1 MAKPLAQ
8 RDLYAVNHAPEV
20 QLTDEQVNELA
31 NKTNA
36 MLWDQFKIDVDL
48 DRTPSVD
55 ENGNS
60 RIQIFGRD
68 REGREGLYSPQ
79 ELGILPGSKEFVR
92 AAESGRV
99 YVYPA
104 GKEKPVQL
112 QAYMTDPKNP
122 TKNNGGF
129 AVSRELEAEDI
140 QLPAPKRMGFWRG
153 AARVLTFG
161 LAYRARANRIRKQ
174 REDYPRLRQ
183 KMSKIREQRLKSSEK
198 ELQDV
203 PKIEETR
210 KKREEYSKDQK
221 CIQEKKVGMRN
232 FVSIFQPKPEFR
244 PELEKILPDKKNGIV
259 GKEGLYTKEHFQ
271 ALGTYDKMDMKI
283 GTTEKLSPEEFAAVA
298 MFTCWRPDHA
308 MHEFENG
315 DNFDPTLRQALIN
328 CGFTDEKKLDTIL
341 TSQYRNLA
349 TTDVF
354 SYPKGRDNEGKK
366 FSYYVEPARKEAAE
380 AFTAYKNGKPEHL
393 AQLIANGIN
402 RAAEDFNTVDTNRLG
417 YNSYGT
423 IQAAKPLFS
432 LMKKDPNLKT
442 LALAN
447 GMDPERL
454 QCMEGMI
461 KLDELES
468 GDREATERLSRAR
481 LEGNDLKPQ
490 EKFDCAKK
498 IVMSRLA
505 MQRLA
510 QHNYKVDKGP
520 NSITEKLLENVTYD
534 TSISNIKDRSKWP
547 QPEPGKVYYT
557 NMYPVKNGLA
567 MAYGG
572 LPKIGLELSN
582 PAEVQ
587 KLENLAEQ
595 IVVNEKL
602 AEHSTEQLYT
612 ELHHASKQGLKL
624 TDALNRV
631 MQPRNAE
638 PELEHQ
644 GPKLNIQKN
653 EKKDFRKDENNPQ
666 PEFKGVGY

>member
-8 RDLYAVNHAPEV
+8 RDLYSVNHAPEN
-20 QLTDEQVNELA
+20 QLTDIQVNYLAGKINAEL
-31 NKTNA
+31 
-36 MLWDQFKIDVDL
+36 WEQFKIDVDL
-48 DRTPSVD
+48 DGNPSVD
-55 ENGNS
+55 EHGNS

-92 AAESGRV
+92 AAESGNV
-99 YVYPA
+99 YVYPV
-104 GKEKPVQL
+104 GKAKPVQF
-112 QAYMTDPKNP
+112 QAYLPDPQK
-122 TKNNGGF
+122 TAKDAGSF
-129 AVSRELEAEDI
+129 AVSAELNAEDI
-140 QLPAPKRMGFWRG
+140 QLPAPKKMGFWRG

-203 PKIEETR
+203 QKIEETR

-221 CIQEKKVGMRN
+221 CIQEKKLGMRN
-232 FVSIFQPKPEFR
+232 FVSVFQPKPEFR
-244 PELEKILPDKKNGIV
+244 PELEKILPDKKKGTA

-283 GTTEKLSPEEFAAVA
+283 GTKEKLSPEEFAAVA

-315 DNFDPTLRQALIN
+315 NNYDPTLREALKN
-328 CGFTDEKKLDTIL
+328 CGFNDESKLDTIV
-341 TSQYRNLA
+341 TAQCRSMA

-354 SYPKGRDNEGKK
+354 CYPKGRDNEGIK
-366 FSYYVEPARKEAAE
+366 FSYYVEPARKETAE

-402 RAAEDFNTVDTNRLG
+402 RAAEDFNTFDTNRFG

-432 LMKKDPNLKT
+432 LMKKDPTLKT

-447 GMDPERL
+447 GMEPERL
-454 QCMEGMI
+454 KCMEGMI
-461 KLDELES
+461 KIDELET

-481 LEGNDLKPQ
+481 LEGKELKQQ

-510 QHNYKVDKGP
+510 HHNYKVVNAD
-520 NSITEKLLENVTYD
+520 NSITQKLAEKIKYD
-534 TSISNIKDRSKWP
+534 FSNAKITDRSKWP
-547 QPEPGKVYYT
+547 QPKPGSVYHT
-557 NMYPVKNGLA
+557 NMYEVRNGIS

-612 ELHHASKQGLKL
+612 ELHHASKEGLKL
-624 TDALNRV
+624 SDAVDRV
-631 MQPRNAE
+631 MH
-638 PELEHQ
+638 PEKKGPKPENE
-644 GPKLNIQKN
+644 GPKLNRERQK
-653 EKKDFRKDENNPQ
+653 ENDLGKSESVNQ
-666 PEFKGVGY
+666 TEFKGHSV